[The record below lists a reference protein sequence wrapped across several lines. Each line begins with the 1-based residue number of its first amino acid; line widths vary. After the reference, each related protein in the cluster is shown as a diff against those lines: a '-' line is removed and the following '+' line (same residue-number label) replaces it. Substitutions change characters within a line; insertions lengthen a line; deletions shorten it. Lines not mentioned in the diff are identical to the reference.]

1 MSNENISTNQNPGM
15 LGQSVQIIADQGQN
29 QFGLL
34 TGKPDTREA
43 IEEALDA
50 LAGANITATVRGVN
64 GMRRG
69 GYRITATQNNEFNE
83 VEVRL
88 YESSMRHP
96 VATGFVDRGHT
107 RESKLEAAEEVRGLV
122 RAYLCR

>member
-1 MSNENISTNQNPGM
+1 MSNENISTNQKPGM

-34 TGKPDTREA
+34 TGEPDTREA
-43 IEEALDA
+43 IEEVLDGISRYS
-50 LAGANITATVRGVN
+50 LTMTVKAVN
-64 GMRRG
+64 GMRCG

-88 YESSMRHP
+88 YENTMRHP

-107 RESKLEAAEEVRGLV
+107 RESKFEAAEEVRGLV